1 VEEKPSETECHES
14 VHSDAQSHEEHI
26 QAAHKRI
33 TNNGRSRALS
43 RQRISIAASES
54 GTPENTVLVS
64 MFNVRI
70 ARQPEVIAIGFPKP
84 TYRDKSE
91 G

>member
-1 VEEKPSETECHES
+1 VEEKPSETECHHS

-26 QAAHKRI
+26 QAATQEI

-43 RQRISIAASES
+43 EPADIGRGRHTA
-54 GTPENTVLVS
+54 LVS
-64 MFNVRI
+64 MFNFRI
-70 ARQPEVIAIGFPKP
+70 ARKPEVIANGFPKP

-91 G
+91 SC